1 MTHAAA
7 PLSAE
12 QAAAAQRG
20 VLAATTAFVIW
31 GLFPLY
37 LKPLTHVPA
46 LEILAHR
53 IAWCMVFVLGWL
65 AWKGRLHEVTAA
77 VRDRGVLARLVLSA
91 GLISV
96 NWGLYVW
103 AVSNGRVLEASL
115 GYFIGPLV
123 NVLLGVGALHER
135 LNPRQWT
142 AVALA
147 AVGVGWLTVA
157 AGGLPWVSLV
167 LALSFATYGMVRK
180 VANVSAVPGLAVE
193 TLLLAP
199 VALAFLSWLHFR
211 GTGAFGHPPLHVTLL
226 LAGSGLIT
234 ALPLALF
241 ATGARLI
248 PYSVVGLIT
257 YIGPSLQLLL
267 GVFLYGEPFTG
278 ARAVGFCI
286 IWGGPRRVRRRQLP
300 PFAAGPLLVLDR
312 PLVHQ
317 LQQHRPG
324 GFQAA
329 PGLAGQRLA
338 EPEAAPAHC
347 QQQGPGRLAAGD
359 PRAGLQHRC
368 R

>member
-1 MTHAAA
+1 MNHAA
-7 PLSAE
+7 PLPTAE
-12 QAAAAQRG
+12 QAAAARRG
-20 VLAATTAFVIW
+20 VMAATTAFVIW

-37 LKPLTHVPA
+37 LRPLTHVPA

-53 IAWCMVFVLGWL
+53 VAWCLLFVMGWL
-65 AWKGRLHEVTAA
+65 AWKGRLAEVAA
-77 VRDRGVLARLVLSA
+77 ALRDRGVLARLVLSA
-91 GLISV
+91 GLIAV

-147 AVGVGWLTVA
+147 AAGVAWLTVA

-167 LALSFATYGMVRK
+167 LAFSFGIYGMVRK
-180 VANVSAVPGLAVE
+180 VANVAAVPGLAVE

-199 VALAFLSWLHFR
+199 VALGFIGWLGAQ
-211 GTGAFGHPPLHVTLL
+211 GTGAFGQPPLHIGLL

-248 PYSVVGLIT
+248 PYSVVGIIQ
-257 YIGPSLQLLL
+257 YIGPTLQLLL
-267 GVFLYGEPFTG
+267 GVFLYGEPFAG
-278 ARAVGFCI
+278 ARAIGFCV
-286 IWGGPRRVRRRQLP
+286 IW
-300 PFAAGPLLVLDR
+300 A
-312 PLVHQ
+312 
-317 LQQHRPG
+317 
-324 GFQAA
+324 
-329 PGLAGQRLA
+329 GLAVFVADSVMRS
-338 EPEAAPAHC
+338 
-347 QQQGPGRLAAGD
+347 R
-359 PRAGLQHRC
+359 RIT
-368 R
+368 

>member
-1 MTHAAA
+1 MNHAV
-7 PLSAE
+7 PSLSAE
-12 QAAAAQRG
+12 QAAAARRG
-20 VLAATTAFVIW
+20 VTAVTTAFVIW

-53 IAWCMVFVLGWL
+53 IAWCLLFVLGWL

-77 VRDRGVLARLVLSA
+77 VRDRGVLARLMLSA
-91 GLISV
+91 ALIAV

-147 AVGVGWLTVA
+147 AVGVGWLTVG

-180 VANVSAVPGLAVE
+180 VVNVAAVPGLAIE

-199 VALAFLSWLHFR
+199 VALGFIAWWQAR
-211 GTGAFGHPPLHVTLL
+211 GAGAFGHPPMPVSLL

-248 PYSVVGLIT
+248 PYSVVGIIQ
-257 YIGPSLQLLL
+257 YIGPTLQLLL
-267 GVFLYGEPFTG
+267 GVFLYGEPFAG

-286 IWGGPRRVRRRQLP
+286 IW
-300 PFAAGPLLVLDR
+300 A
-312 PLVHQ
+312 
-317 LQQHRPG
+317 
-324 GFQAA
+324 
-329 PGLAGQRLA
+329 GLAVFVADGLLRSRR
-338 EPEAAPAHC
+338 AAPARRSPEVNRGSRPR
-347 QQQGPGRLAAGD
+347 QGP
-359 PRAGLQHRC
+359 
-368 R
+368 

>member
-1 MTHAAA
+1 VNHALP

-12 QAAAAQRG
+12 QAAAARRG
-20 VLAATTAFVIW
+20 VLAATAAFVIW
-31 GLFPLY
+31 GLFPMY
-37 LKPLTHVPA
+37 LRPLTDVPP

-53 IAWCMVFVLGWL
+53 IAWCLLFVFGWL
-65 AWKGRLHEVTAA
+65 AWKGRLHEVATAF
-77 VRDRGVLARLVLSA
+77 RDRGVLGRLVLSA
-91 GLISV
+91 ALIAV

-103 AVSNGRVLEASL
+103 AVTHERVLEASL

-123 NVLLGVGALHER
+123 NVMLGVVALQER

-147 AVGVGWLTVA
+147 AVGVAWLTLA
-157 AGGLPWVSLV
+157 AGGLPWVSLA
-167 LALSFATYGMVRK
+167 LAVSFGIYGLVRK
-180 VANVSAVPGLAVE
+180 VVNVGAVPGLAIE

-199 VALAFLSWLHFR
+199 LALAFLAWLESR
-211 GTGAFGHPPLHVTLL
+211 GAGTFGQPPLHVSVL

-267 GVFLYGEPFTG
+267 GVFLYGEPFAG

-286 IWGGPRRVRRRQLP
+286 IWAGIAVFVADSFLRSRRTAVPLP
-300 PFAAGPLLVLDR
+300 
-312 PLVHQ
+312 
-317 LQQHRPG
+317 
-324 GFQAA
+324 
-329 PGLAGQRLA
+329 
-338 EPEAAPAHC
+338 
-347 QQQGPGRLAAGD
+347 
-359 PRAGLQHRC
+359 
-368 R
+368 